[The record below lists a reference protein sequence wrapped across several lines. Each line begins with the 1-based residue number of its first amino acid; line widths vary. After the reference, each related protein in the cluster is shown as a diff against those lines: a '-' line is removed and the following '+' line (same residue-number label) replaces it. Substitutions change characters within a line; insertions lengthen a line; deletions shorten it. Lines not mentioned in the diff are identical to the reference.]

1 MIPEALLAGAAAGLA
16 SIPHCG
22 AMCGPLAGFAC
33 SRVGGPRPG
42 TTALWRYQ
50 LGRLVS
56 YGAVGALAGAIGGSA
71 ATLIAGR
78 WGAALISW
86 SLAAALAVAA
96 IRSWQRSRPPR
107 AGARA
112 SAVQSGPGTPSLFE
126 RVAERLPREPAL
138 FGAATALLPCGALA
152 AAVGLAATAGTP
164 LGGLVTMVAFA
175 ALSGVA
181 LFGAAWVTRQL
192 AGVDRRA
199 WSRVLAVVLAVG
211 AAMLVARPLPAL
223 LTGDEAA
230 PCHHEMSALPTSA
243 LDPLG

>member
-1 MIPEALLAGAAAGLA
+1 MIPETLLAGAAAGLA

-33 SRVGGPRPG
+33 SRVGGPR
-42 TTALWRYQ
+42 TSATSLWRYQ

-56 YGAVGALAGAIGGSA
+56 YGAVGALAGAIGGTA
-71 ATLIAGR
+71 ATLVAGR

-107 AGARA
+107 GAVRGTSTDAGSDA
-112 SAVQSGPGTPSLFE
+112 PSLFE
-126 RVAERLPREPAL
+126 RVAARLPREPAL

-164 LGGLVTMVAFA
+164 LGGAVTMAAFA
-175 ALSGVA
+175 ATSGLA

-211 AAMLVARPLPAL
+211 AVMLVARPLPAL
-223 LTGDEAA
+223 LSGDEAA
-230 PCHHEMSALPTSA
+230 PCHHEMSTLPPDALLA
-243 LDPLG
+243 HG

>member
-33 SRVGGPRPG
+33 SRVGGPGPSA
-42 TTALWRYQ
+42 TALWRYQ

-56 YGAVGALAGAIGGSA
+56 YGAIGGLAGAIGGGA

-96 IRSWQRSRPPR
+96 IRSWQRGRP
-107 AGARA
+107 ARA
-112 SAVQSGPGTPSLFE
+112 VVRATQGVGVASAPSLFE
-126 RVAERLPREPAL
+126 RVAARLPREPAL

-152 AAVGLAATAGTP
+152 AAVGLAATAGSP
-164 LGGLVTMVAFA
+164 LGGAVTMVAFA

-192 AGVDRRA
+192 AGVDRQS
-199 WSRVLAVVLAVG
+199 WSRVLAVVLAIG

-223 LTGDEAA
+223 LSGDAAA
-230 PCHHEMSALPTSA
+230 PCHEMSLAAPSEPA
-243 LDPLG
+243 RPA

>member
-1 MIPEALLAGAAAGLA
+1 
-16 SIPHCG
+16 
-22 AMCGPLAGFAC
+22 MCGPLAGFAC

-175 ALSGVA
+175 ALSGRSRCSARRGSRGSSRVWT
-181 LFGAAWVTRQL
+181 GARGRACWRWCSRWVRRCWWPGRCPRSSPATKR
-192 AGVDRRA
+192 RRA
-199 WSRVLAVVLAVG
+199 TTRCRHCPPPPSIRSADAARSR
-211 AAMLVARPLPAL
+211 RPRFQP
-223 LTGDEAA
+223 GDG
-230 PCHHEMSALPTSA
+230 S
-243 LDPLG
+243 